1 MDTVG
6 RGELNVTK
14 PWKSPLKMQSPG
26 PRAGKEILEI

>member
-6 RGELNVTK
+6 RGEVNITK

-26 PRAGKEILEI
+26 AGKEILEI